1 VSCHCIQRRGWNV
14 DISNWLIIFLLL
26 GGWNSAWTLTTP
38 PIHYCACLIELRE
51 QSPLGERFSNWT
63 WNSRVNVGRGMRE
76 KFYVT
81 MRCNCYYW
89 TQGKKIDLLWVSI
102 VPIKSWADFHR
113 SGRSSRKLNRI
124 SQNHEITV
132 YKVEQNFRRY
142 QVPIAGQSHIGLGF
156 VSW

>member
-1 VSCHCIQRRGWNV
+1 MSCHCIQRRGWNV

-89 TQGKKIDLLWVSI
+89 IQGRKIGQTFTGQEGPVESWTEFYRIMRSQYRKLSRISDV
-102 VPIKSWADFHR
+102 IKSQFLASLILG
-113 SGRSSRKLNRI
+113 SGLCPGSTAL
-124 SQNHEITV
+124 
-132 YKVEQNFRRY
+132 KVR
-142 QVPIAGQSHIGLGF
+142 V
-156 VSW
+156 